1 MTPCATYQRLL
12 AETLCEHASYK
23 LRSTRQRIDTTR
35 PSPAVSGPRSR
46 MPTAP
51 SAPAQAPPCLRSER
65 RPTMPLHVPSA
76 PAPALR
82 SVLAALGSPTA
93 VREAKT
99 SALRSVQGPLSPEL
113 PLPVHV
119 LDRITPARTAPLT
132 RLAAWRFLIRSEG
145 RAVAAADTVL
155 TPDGWTFSHFF
166 EGPYLASTELAV
178 RQAEASAP
186 ACQARLLSIPEL
198 YMLTLWLHG
207 DTDADPAAWGAR
219 ADGRPGAPG
228 AVLRRASPPTGRTG
242 SPICC
247 PSSRCAWP
255 PGRSSARPDRR
266 RPGAPPPQRP
276 APPAHRRRGSL
287 RGRCAAH
294 SD

>member
-1 MTPCATYQRLL
+1 
-12 AETLCEHASYK
+12 
-23 LRSTRQRIDTTR
+23 
-35 PSPAVSGPRSR
+35 
-46 MPTAP
+46 
-51 SAPAQAPPCLRSER
+51 
-65 RPTMPLHVPSA
+65 MPLHVPSA

-93 VREAKT
+93 VREART

-119 LDRITPARTAPLT
+119 LDRIAPTGTAPLT

-186 ACQARLLSIPEL
+186 GCQARLLSIPEL
-198 YMLTLWLHG
+198 YMLTLWLHS
-207 DTDADPAAWGAR
+207 DTEADPSG
-219 ADGRPGAPG
+219 GVLAPTDILVPL
-228 AVLRRASPPTGRTG
+228 A
-242 SPICC
+242 
-247 PSSRCAWP
+247 
-255 PGRSSARPDRR
+255 
-266 RPGAPPPQRP
+266 P
-276 APPAHRRRGSL
+276 APPGIAAHRPHRVADLLPVISL
-287 RGRCAAH
+287 RVAPGPLLSSA
-294 SD
+294 

>member
-1 MTPCATYQRLL
+1 
-12 AETLCEHASYK
+12 
-23 LRSTRQRIDTTR
+23 
-35 PSPAVSGPRSR
+35 
-46 MPTAP
+46 
-51 SAPAQAPPCLRSER
+51 
-65 RPTMPLHVPSA
+65 MPLHVPPA

-93 VREAKT
+93 VRGPRT

-119 LDRITPARTAPLT
+119 LDRIAPARTAPLT

-178 RQAEASAP
+178 RQAEASAT

-207 DTDADPAAWGAR
+207 DPEADPAG
-219 ADGRPGAPG
+219 GVLAPTD
-228 AVLRRASPPTGRTG
+228 VLVPLA
-242 SPICC
+242 
-247 PSSRCAWP
+247 
-255 PGRSSARPDRR
+255 
-266 RPGAPPPQRP
+266 P
-276 APPAHRRRGSL
+276 APPGIAAHRPHRVADLLPVISL
-287 RGRCAAH
+287 RVTPGPLLSSA
-294 SD
+294 